1 MTKPSPWAKPVIQI
15 AAAGLGAAIAGP
27 LGGAI
32 GGWLGDALGNSATE
46 LVKKATEQF
55 GEKAGEKL
63 LDTGTDLLLDQL
75 KDTPA
80 NLESLYRDSLR
91 LSLDSIRAHLDP
103 GLSDSADWFVNWKTC
118 LTAGMP
124 LDLPALQPGE
134 LVSANLDHLFC
145 RTMER
150 LDAQGNAIRLRA
162 TSINLVERTLP
173 ESLLAVLSLQLPER
187 LNQTF
192 AALVVTPAY
201 EQAWKQISFTM
212 LKGLQQDNKQI
223 LTGLAAANEKL
234 DALGTDLQAVRANAE
249 ASAVKDQLLLIT
261 QTQLVQEIASKEDWR
276 QKYLDL
282 LASSGPTL
290 QDFLARGDLAGAA
303 QFTQQK
309 IEKEKATQA
318 QNYFDYG
325 SVQELQF
332 HFAAALDAYREAWKI
347 KQDAKYGF
355 RYGYIAQVQNHW
367 SEAIGIYET
376 LVEMNV
382 DPQRV
387 AITLNNLAGLY
398 RLTRRDQAEEAWGR
412 ALAIHRDLAKT
423 DPEAQA
429 PFIAAVLNN
438 LGVLNAQSNR
448 AKEAE
453 DALTEAL
460 TIRRKLVQAKPE
472 APYLSELASTLN
484 NLGSLVYLGPGRRTE
499 ADQALGEALQIRR
512 DLAKANQDLYLPELA
527 LTLMNVA
534 QFCKT
539 AGGLENAESAYVEAF
554 SIRSKLAKAN
564 PEAYT
569 DKVGLT
575 LNALG
580 DFYRDRKRK
589 QDAEQAYFGA
599 LNIRSNLAKKDS
611 ATYLPQ
617 VCETLNGLGYLY
629 HVNQLYTDAEPL
641 YLGELSNYQSLERD
655 HPGRYAA
662 KIASTQNLL
671 GVLYGD
677 MKRNEDAEKAFFEA
691 LSVNRKLAAADPK
704 TYSKEVASTLNNLAA
719 FYGDIGRINDAK
731 ACCDEAEQ
739 ILGPMVSVDPQVSGE
754 LLAKGLW
761 TRALLSE
768 RLGESAAEACQF
780 ARRALDAAATEGTK
794 QGLRALVEGLCAEP
808 PGKENPPGDAHAAET
823 KQEIVVGSST
833 PGALPPSS

>member
-1 MTKPSPWAKPVIQI
+1 MTKASAWTKPAIQI
-15 AAAGLGAAIAGP
+15 AAAGLGAAVAGP
-27 LGGAI
+27 LGGTI
-32 GGWLGDALGNSATE
+32 GGWLGNALGHSATE
-46 LVKKATEQF
+46 LVKKAAEQF

-75 KDTPA
+75 KGAPA
-80 NLESLYRDSLR
+80 SLESLYRDPLR
-91 LSLDSIRAHLDP
+91 LSLDSIRVHLNP

-124 LDLPALQPGE
+124 LDLPALEPGE
-134 LVSANLDHLFC
+134 LVSANLDHVFC

-173 ESLLAVLSLQLPER
+173 QSLLAVLNLQLPEL
-187 LNQTF
+187 LNETF
-192 AALVVTPAY
+192 AALIVTPAY
-201 EQAWKQISFTM
+201 EQAWKQTSFTM

-367 SEAIGIYET
+367 SEAIVIYQT

-382 DPQRV
+382 DPQKV

-398 RLTRRDQAEEAWGR
+398 RVTHREDQAEEAWGR

-438 LGVLNAQSNR
+438 LGVLYAQSNR
-448 AKEAE
+448 RKEAE

-460 TIRRKLVQAKPE
+460 TIRRKLV
-472 APYLSELASTLN
+472 
-484 NLGSLVYLGPGRRTE
+484 
-499 ADQALGEALQIRR
+499 
-512 DLAKANQDLYLPELA
+512 
-527 LTLMNVA
+527 
-534 QFCKT
+534 
-539 AGGLENAESAYVEAF
+539 
-554 SIRSKLAKAN
+554 
-564 PEAYT
+564 
-569 DKVGLT
+569 
-575 LNALG
+575 
-580 DFYRDRKRK
+580 
-589 QDAEQAYFGA
+589 
-599 LNIRSNLAKKDS
+599 
-611 ATYLPQ
+611 
-617 VCETLNGLGYLY
+617 
-629 HVNQLYTDAEPL
+629 
-641 YLGELSNYQSLERD
+641 
-655 HPGRYAA
+655 
-662 KIASTQNLL
+662 
-671 GVLYGD
+671 
-677 MKRNEDAEKAFFEA
+677 
-691 LSVNRKLAAADPK
+691 
-704 TYSKEVASTLNNLAA
+704 
-719 FYGDIGRINDAK
+719 
-731 ACCDEAEQ
+731 
-739 ILGPMVSVDPQVSGE
+739 
-754 LLAKGLW
+754 
-761 TRALLSE
+761 
-768 RLGESAAEACQF
+768 
-780 ARRALDAAATEGTK
+780 
-794 QGLRALVEGLCAEP
+794 
-808 PGKENPPGDAHAAET
+808 
-823 KQEIVVGSST
+823 
-833 PGALPPSS
+833 